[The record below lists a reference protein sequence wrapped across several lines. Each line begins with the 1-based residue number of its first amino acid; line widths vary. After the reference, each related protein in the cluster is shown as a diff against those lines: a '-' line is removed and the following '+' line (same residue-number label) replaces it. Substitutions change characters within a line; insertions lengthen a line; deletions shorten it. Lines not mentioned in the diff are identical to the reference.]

1 MKYIFSLLRLKIRSA
16 IGKFQSSA
24 FGSLLKMV
32 QLDTYLLGD
41 MGFEDRLV
49 FSENRN
55 IKYKI

>member
-1 MKYIFSLLRLKIRSA
+1 MKYIFSLLRLKIRLA

-24 FGSLLKMV
+24 FGSLLKTV

-41 MGFEDRLV
+41 MGLEDRLV
-49 FSENRN
+49 FPKNRN